1 MSAIFEKFESV
12 AAAGPEVDVAKML
25 ASAEDMVFNQP
36 KDFLKGL
43 ETGPL
48 DRSMRQEFQQNE
60 GGKWYSDFVYV
71 VDCSAISVPDADKD
85 APLRKAAA
93 ERYAEIG
100 LPAGAIRRRDEGHEG
115 MKLEHFCEHQ
125 DAIEAELTVAEVA
138 GFRLYSG
145 PPYEPLNGALRSRN
159 IEPWKTTI
167 SVINSGVLKVSMLAK
182 TSLRVYR
189 GIKEGEHKGRD
200 GKMQMRPKLP
210 DYFFNGEFPGGV
222 ERALMSTTL
231 DAKVALDYTGDGPG
245 TIFSIKYSA
254 GTRAASL
261 QFASQ
266 FPHEQEYLF
275 PPGVMIEPKCRSLQ
289 MCGNK
294 RLVLVNVSAST
305 NRPDTSAILTP
316 DTVPEGK
323 RSVSFLH
330 APPAQAVQPTS
341 SSSPSAAAASSA
353 DDAPPVAPVDVALL
367 RQKSSGSLRR
377 LLGAEQWLSKSGK
390 TMSGKSLSAKVKSM
404 DDSSLRSWYER
415 MMTRLGRRAAPAAN
429 SGVEPAAGS
438 TSRDRGDSAESAAD
452 DAELQTSLR
461 ELLQGLKLKPKALD
475 DALANALAW
484 CRAEGHDDLDDIKEL
499 RLEGVLVDAMCLKK
513 GKADVLKQRLAEAR
527 AAAPPLGKQMSGRL

>member
-71 VDCSAISVPDADKD
+71 VDCCAISVPDADKD

-93 ERYAEIG
+93 ERFAEIG
-100 LPAGAIRRRDEGHEG
+100 LPAGAIRRRDEGHDG

-125 DAIEAELTVAEVA
+125 DAIEAGLTVAEVA

-275 PPGVMIEPKCRSLQ
+275 PPGVMIEPKCRSLHKCKIQ
-289 MCGNK
+289 QCNAFAK
-294 RLVLVNVSAST
+294 ST
-305 NRPDTSAILTP
+305 
-316 DTVPEGK
+316 
-323 RSVSFLH
+323 
-330 APPAQAVQPTS
+330 
-341 SSSPSAAAASSA
+341 
-353 DDAPPVAPVDVALL
+353 
-367 RQKSSGSLRR
+367 
-377 LLGAEQWLSKSGK
+377 
-390 TMSGKSLSAKVKSM
+390 
-404 DDSSLRSWYER
+404 
-415 MMTRLGRRAAPAAN
+415 
-429 SGVEPAAGS
+429 
-438 TSRDRGDSAESAAD
+438 
-452 DAELQTSLR
+452 
-461 ELLQGLKLKPKALD
+461 
-475 DALANALAW
+475 
-484 CRAEGHDDLDDIKEL
+484 
-499 RLEGVLVDAMCLKK
+499 
-513 GKADVLKQRLAEAR
+513 EAR
-527 AAAPPLGKQMSGRL
+527 CKLCVGPKGVNRSGCHVCWRHTGTCS